1 MTEAAQRYAYFP
13 GCTLSTTA
21 TDYDASGRAVAAA
34 LGLPLQDLPE
44 WNCCG
49 ATFPLSAEN
58 VMSLIAP
65 ARMLIAAEAGGRELV
80 ALCAVCFHV
89 LKRTDHFLKTHAE
102 AADRLNAF
110 VEEGDFHGSTG
121 VHHLLGILRDDV
133 GWEAVRQRVTTP
145 LAGLRLAP
153 YYGCLLLRPQAE
165 MGLDDPEAPTIL
177 HELID
182 ALGAEAVT
190 FPWQAECCG
199 STLLVSEPKAT
210 DRLSKNVVESARAAG
225 AHTIVTACPLCQYNL
240 ALSQA
245 DAEPSA
251 RLPVVYFTQAMAA
264 AFGLAEHAGLVRAPE
279 AAP

>member
-1 MTEAAQRYAYFP
+1 MTEAARQYAYFP

-34 LGLPLQDLPE
+34 LGLPLQDLPG

-65 ARMLIAAEAGGRELV
+65 ARMLIASEADGREIV

-102 AADRLNAF
+102 AAERLNAF
-110 VEEGDFHGSTG
+110 VEEGDYHGSAG
-121 VHHLLGILRDDV
+121 VHHLLGVLRDDV
-133 GWEAVRQRVTTP
+133 GWEVVRQRVTSP
-145 LAGLRLAP
+145 LTGLRLAP

-177 HELID
+177 HELIE

-199 STLLVSEPKAT
+199 STLLVSEPKASN
-210 DRLSKNVVESARAAG
+210 RLSKNVVESARGAG
-225 AHTIVTACPLCQYNL
+225 ADMLLTACPLCQYNL
-240 ALSQA
+240 ALAQVE
-245 DAEPSA
+245 AEPSA

-264 AFGLAEHAGLVRAPE
+264 AFGLAEHAGLVRVPE
-279 AAP
+279 AAA